1 MAMCYTNQSE
11 LEPCTVGPHRCVG
24 VFWDIENILVP
35 REKTAFDIV
44 QAIRSKFYPENTV
57 ECEFIC
63 VCDVSFKF

>member
-1 MAMCYTNQSE
+1 MAVCFPNSNEIEPYTISPQ
-11 LEPCTVGPHRCVG
+11 RCVG

-44 QAIRSKFYPENTV
+44 QAIRSRFYPENTI

-63 VCDVSFKF
+63 VCDVSY